1 MKARRKNCLY
11 HWLLKEKID
20 RNLYWNI
27 WVVYK
32 RNQNA
37 LKASKTI
44 SKLNQYNY
52 KVCMLYIYMYIQNA
66 DIHCIPR
73 NKMHLKA
80 WKTSKIIS
88 KFILI
93 FVNSLHYSV
102 SSLFKMWSVVDWCNL
117 ALLIPKF
124 FQTTRTSL
132 LISRSISSLRLKFAT
147 WIFTYW
153 TFNLEFVNN
162 DK

>member
-11 HWLLKEKID
+11 HWLLKEEIY

-52 KVCMLYIYMYIQNA
+52 KVCMLYIYMYIIQNA

-102 SSLFKMWSVVDWCNL
+102 SSLFKMSYVVELYNTN
-117 ALLIPKF
+117 PKILPNHTHQF
-124 FQTTRTSL
+124 
-132 LISRSISSLRLKFAT
+132 
-147 WIFTYW
+147 
-153 TFNLEFVNN
+153 
-162 DK
+162 